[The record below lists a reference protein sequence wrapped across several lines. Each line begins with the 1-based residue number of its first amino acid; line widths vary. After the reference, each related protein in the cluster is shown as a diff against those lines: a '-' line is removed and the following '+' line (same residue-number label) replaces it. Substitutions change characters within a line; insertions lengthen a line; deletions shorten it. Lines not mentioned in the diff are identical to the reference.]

1 MDSVSRMRLKA
12 VEEVYKLNT
21 GLDESVILIKS
32 ALEDVGL
39 KNVVVKKYVPPR
51 YLLMEYSPSWVGKAL
66 EIEFL
71 LKETDDGTEVSV
83 KWPYTRELPSK
94 DETQNVFLKEQNE
107 ARKRT
112 ALLIKEFKKKI
123 GAC

>member
-1 MDSVSRMRLKA
+1 MDVSRMRLKA

-21 GLDESVILIKS
+21 GLDESVVLIKS

-112 ALLIKEFKKKI
+112 ALLIEEFKKKI